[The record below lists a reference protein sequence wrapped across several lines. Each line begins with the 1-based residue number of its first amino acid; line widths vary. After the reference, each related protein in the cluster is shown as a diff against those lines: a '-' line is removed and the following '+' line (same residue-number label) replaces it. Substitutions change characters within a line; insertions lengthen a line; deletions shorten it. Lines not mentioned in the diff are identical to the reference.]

1 MCAAKFSL
9 DDQWYR
15 AKVEKVT
22 PNDVSVLYVDYGNRA
37 VISKTKVG
45 SLPSTFTGLQPFAT
59 EYFIALAKLA
69 EDVSLYKLTFHF
81 PQSFYFFSEKAPW
94 QKLSL
99 FVCSKRTRK
108 MPYLT
113 NFFARLS
120 GFSRMR
126 RKMTRSASP
135 TTRRW

>member
-99 FVCSKRTRK
+99 FPKVI
-108 MPYLT
+108 
-113 NFFARLS
+113 
-120 GFSRMR
+120 
-126 RKMTRSASP
+126 
-135 TTRRW
+135 